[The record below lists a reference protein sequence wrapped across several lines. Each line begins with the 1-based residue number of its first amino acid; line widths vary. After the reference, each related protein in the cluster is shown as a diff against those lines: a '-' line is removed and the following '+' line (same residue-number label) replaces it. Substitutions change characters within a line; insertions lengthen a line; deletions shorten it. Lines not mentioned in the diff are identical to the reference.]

1 MATPISNE
9 RLRALFEANP
19 RLPCR
24 EGTGLLHTFAVAR
37 PADFSF
43 LNADDLLDLQNS
55 AFTGIPEW
63 EAFFDHY
70 GACEACNA

>member
-9 RLRALFEANP
+9 TLRALFKANP

-24 EGTGLLHTFAVAR
+24 EGTDLLRIFAVAR

-43 LNADDLLDLQNS
+43 LNADDLLDLKNS

-63 EAFFDHY
+63 EAFSDHY
-70 GACEACNA
+70 GMCEACNA